1 MAAAV
6 AHPVAGSFPTPTA
19 TAPPGQPDIQYAPD
33 FAKYHARAARRV
45 QTGNLPR
52 SVPEGFPDELKGDL
66 VWEGDTLAETY
77 DWTFVLSEDQLSEIN
92 QAVEHFKCEPSRLWL
107 ILSS

>member
-6 AHPVAGSFPTPTA
+6 ARPAAASFPTPTA

-33 FAKYHARAARRV
+33 YAKYQARAARRV
-45 QTGNLPR
+45 QSGNLAG
-52 SVPEGFPDELKGDL
+52 SVPEGFPDQLAGDL

-77 DWTFVLSEDQLSEIN
+77 DWTYVLGEDQLSEIDR
-92 QAVEHFKCEPSRLWL
+92 AVEHFKGERSRF
-107 ILSS
+107 